1 MRLSAI
7 PGSINLKKG
16 VQNGPKFKKGTGTQ
30 KRHLARRA
38 RMQEVVNFFSFFNLL
53 H

>member
-16 VQNGPKFKKGTGTQ
+16 VQNGPKLTHETGAQ
-30 KRHLARRA
+30 
-38 RMQEVVNFFSFFNLL
+38 
-53 H
+53 